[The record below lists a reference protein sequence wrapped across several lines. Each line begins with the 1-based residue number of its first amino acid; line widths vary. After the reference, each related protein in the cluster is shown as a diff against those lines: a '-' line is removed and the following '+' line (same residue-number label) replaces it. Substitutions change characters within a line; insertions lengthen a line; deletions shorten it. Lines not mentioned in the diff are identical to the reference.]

1 MYVWHYEAYV
11 LTSEKSPTSKNLYG
25 AIAYECKIE
34 SIGIHTFWSTLWTK
48 RGESCSSVL
57 NNHEGLS

>member
-1 MYVWHYEAYV
+1 M
-11 LTSEKSPTSKNLYG
+11 LTSEKSPISKNLYG